1 MHPNAT
7 GRPIAG
13 GTAMASRASTL
24 ARCDY
29 DVLIVGAGFAGMY
42 MLIQCR
48 RLGLK
53 ARVLEAGPAVGGT
66 WYWNRYP
73 GLRCDV
79 ESMQYSYSFDPEL
92 QQEWDWP
99 ERYSAQPDILRY
111 ANHVADRYD
120 LRRDIDFDARVSQA
134 RYDASAGHW
143 EVTARRIGTRT
154 ARFVVMATGCLSVP
168 KDVDIPGVADFRGE
182 VYHTARWPERPVD
195 FTGKRV
201 GVIGTGS
208 SGIQVIPILAQQA
221 AHLTVFQRTP
231 SYTLPAKNR
240 ALTPADR
247 EAVRSRYDAVRAE
260 ARAHRVGIPSPMV
273 AASAFDVSDAERRR
287 VYDQCYDHGL
297 PFAMM
302 VAFGD
307 TLVDERSNRTVQAYL
322 EQRLRARIQ
331 DPALAERLI
340 PKGQYVGSRRMC
352 IDTDYYE
359 TFNRPDVS
367 LRDLREN
374 PIERITAGGV
384 QLRDGFESL
393 DCLVF
398 ATGYDAITGALL
410 AMDIR
415 GRDGVSLR
423 ECWAQGAR
431 TMMGLMVA
439 GFPNL
444 FTVTGPGSPS
454 VFSNVLVSIEQ
465 HVEWIARCL
474 RHMAKKGLATIE
486 ATVEAQDKWVDH
498 VDEVANATLVPRGDA
513 WYGGGNVPGKP
524 RVFTPYLGGVG
535 TYRKLC
541 DEVAAAGYPGFAFA

>member
-1 MHPNAT
+1 MQ
-7 GRPIAG
+7 
-13 GTAMASRASTL
+13 L
-24 ARCDY
+24 ANPAPRSDY

-48 RLGLK
+48 RLGLT

-92 QQEWDWP
+92 QKEWNWP
-99 ERYSAQPDILRY
+99 ERYSAQPDILKY

-120 LRRDIDFDARVSQA
+120 LRREIDFGARVSEA
-134 RYDASAGHW
+134 RYDEAAGLW
-143 EVTARRIGTRT
+143 KVTAERVGTRT
-154 ARFVVMATGCLSVP
+154 ARFVVMATGCLTVP
-168 KDVDIPGVADFRGE
+168 KEVNIPGVADFRGE
-182 VYHTARWPERPVD
+182 VYHTARWPEHPVD

-221 AHLTVFQRTP
+221 KHLTVFQRTP

-240 ALTPADR
+240 PLTDADR
-247 EAVRSRYDAVRAE
+247 EAVRTRYDALRAE
-260 ARAHRVGIPSPMV
+260 SRAHMVGIPSPMF
-273 AASAFDVSDAERRR
+273 AASAFDVSDTERRR
-287 VYDQCYDHGL
+287 VYDRCYDNGL
-297 PFAMM
+297 PFAMLTS
-302 VAFGD
+302 FGD
-307 TLVDERSNRTVQAYL
+307 TLVDEKSNRTAQEYL
-322 EQRLRARIQ
+322 DQRLRARIH
-331 DPALAERLI
+331 DPALAEHLI
-340 PKGQYVGSRRMC
+340 PQGQYVGSRRMC

-359 TFNRPDVS
+359 TFNRPNVS
-367 LRDLREN
+367 LRDLRNN
-374 PIERITAGGV
+374 PIERITAAGV
-384 QLRDGFESL
+384 QLRDGFELL

-423 ECWAQGAR
+423 ESWAHGPK
-431 TMMGLMVA
+431 TMMGLMIA

-444 FTVTGPGSPS
+444 FTITGPGSPS

-465 HVEWIARCL
+465 HVEWIAGCL
-474 RHMAKKGLATIE
+474 RHMKKGGLKSIAATPE
-486 ATVEAQDKWVDH
+486 GQEQWVAH
-498 VDEVANATLVPRGDA
+498 VNEVANATLVPRGDA
-513 WYGGGNVPGKP
+513 WYSGGNVPGKP
-524 RVFTPYLGGVG
+524 RIFTPYIGGVG
-535 TYRKLC
+535 TYRQLC
-541 DEVAAAGYPGFAFA
+541 DEVAASGYKGFALA